1 MNACD
6 LKAEILALCDMYDV
20 FLCYSVDIGS
30 TESFLHGGELPT
42 LIVETT
48 GHAMHVFIN
57 GQLSG
62 NAVNV
67 TSSKV
72 SMIMLKL
79 ANFNECSYTF

>member
-1 MNACD
+1 
-6 LKAEILALCDMYDV
+6 MYDV
-20 FLCYSVDIGS
+20 SSVYSVDIGS

-42 LIVETT
+42 LIVETS
-48 GHAMHVFIN
+48 GHALHVFIN

-72 SMIMLKL
+72 IYDVCLNL
-79 ANFNECSYTF
+79 ANFDECSYTCYRFCIWDKEE

>member
-1 MNACD
+1 
-6 LKAEILALCDMYDV
+6 MYDV
-20 FLCYSVDIGS
+20 SCDSVDIGS

-67 TSSKV
+67 ISSKV
-72 SMIMLKL
+72 IYDVCLNL
-79 ANFNECSYTF
+79 ANFDEHSYTCYRFCIWDEEE